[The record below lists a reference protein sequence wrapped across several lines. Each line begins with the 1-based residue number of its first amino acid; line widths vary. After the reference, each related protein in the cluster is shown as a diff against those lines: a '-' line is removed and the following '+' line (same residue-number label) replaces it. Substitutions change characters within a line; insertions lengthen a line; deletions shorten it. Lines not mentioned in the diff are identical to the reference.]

1 MIGQVLGHYKIL
13 DQLGAGGMGV
23 VYRAHDEQL
32 DRYVAVKVLPAG
44 VLADEGTRKR
54 FRQEALALAK
64 LNHPNIETVHQ
75 FGSQDGVDFLVMEL
89 ISGVPLNEKLKSGPL
104 SERDVMR
111 LGMQLADGL
120 TAAHECGVVHSDL
133 KPANIFITGDN
144 RLKILDFGLARLLK
158 SGDDND
164 LTKTI
169 TAESGPM
176 AGTLPYMSPEQLRGE
191 PTDPRSDIYAA
202 GTVLYEMATG
212 TRPFP
217 QHQTASLIGAIL
229 HAEPPS
235 PRSLNERIQP
245 GVEGA
250 ILKAL
255 DKSPASRYQTAR
267 EFRAA
272 LETLTTGNFV
282 SSRSAA
288 EQVHVSKVA
297 AGAQDA
303 PRTTTIVIPQQ
314 LTRSVMVGGGIVIL
328 AILAAGIVLGFD
340 IGGARSK
347 IFHSAGAGAG
357 STSGSG
363 ETVPTG
369 RRAVAVLSLVNS
381 SKQPDQAWLST
392 ALQEMLAT
400 ELGAGGNVRVISGE
414 DVARMKSDLALP
426 DGSSYG
432 RETLERIQKVLGA
445 DDVVSGSY
453 LAPGNGELRL
463 DLRLQDARSGETIAP
478 VSVTGKSGQVED
490 LADVVTSA
498 GEQLREKLGVEGK
511 PPAAEASLKASMPSS
526 SAAARLYAEGIDKLR
541 AFDAM
546 GAVDP
551 LQKAIKEDPGY
562 ALAHSALAEAWSAL
576 GYDQR
581 AKDEDAIALP
591 LAKSL
596 SAEDQ
601 GMIRGR
607 LYEFSSQ
614 WDKANTHY
622 LSLRTLYPGDIDYW
636 LRQANA
642 QIRGGKPQDALTTL
656 SELRA
661 TPGPAGQ
668 DPRIDLSE
676 ADAAEML
683 GDFKRQ
689 DAAASRAAE
698 KAAAQGMRRVAAD
711 ADWHRCTAQVNL
723 GDAVAAKS
731 ACEKARDS
739 AKAVQDP
746 LLEARSF
753 TGLGNAVGNAGDI
766 TQALECHKQA
776 LQLVRKIGAQRDIAG
791 ALLNIASLTYASAD
805 LKGAHGYYQ
814 ESLATS
820 RLINNK
826 QGIVDAEGGLA
837 ADLYA
842 SGDYGAAQPI
852 YEDMLKTARE
862 IPDEKNAAFALNS
875 LGVLS
880 FQMGDLR
887 SARKDIQD
895 SLNAA
900 HEAHMDADYASWQC
914 SLGDLQL
921 AEDQIDLAE
930 KTYQESRRLNEQ
942 LKEPFGLAQ
951 DDASLANLAIE
962 KKESQKAE
970 KLARQAADAF
980 HSQKN
985 ADSEVDALNTLVRA
999 LIAENNLPEARKAL
1013 DRGNALPAQDQAT
1026 RLAFATTGARLQ
1038 ALEGQTTQVLQ
1049 SLDAIGEKAKGM
1061 RLKEQEFEI
1070 RLAKAEIEWE
1080 SGRKSSAQAEMKNVQ
1095 ADASAAGFRLIA
1107 RKAGELAKKG
1117 NAPSS

>member
-1 MIGQVLGHYKIL
+1 MIGQVLDHYKIL

-164 LTKTI
+164 LTQTI

-229 HAEPPS
+229 HAEPPP
-235 PRSLNERIQP
+235 PRTLNEQIQP
-245 GVEGA
+245 GVEGV

-272 LETLTTGNFV
+272 LETLTTQGFV

-288 EQVHVSKVA
+288 QQMHVSNAA

-314 LTRSVMVGGGIVIL
+314 VTRSVMVGGGIGIL

-347 IFHSAGAGAG
+347 IFHSTGADTR
-357 STSGSG
+357 STPSG
-363 ETVPTG
+363 ETVPTR

-392 ALQEMLAT
+392 ELQEMLAT

-426 DGSSYG
+426 DGTSYG
-432 RETLERIQKVLGA
+432 PETLARIQKVLDA
-445 DDVVSGSY
+445 DDVVTGSY
-453 LAPGNGELRL
+453 LAPGNGDLRL

-478 VSVTGKSGQVED
+478 VSVTGKSGQVSD
-490 LADVVTSA
+490 LVDAVTRA
-498 GEQLREKLGVEGK
+498 GVELRERMGLEGR
-511 PPAAEASLKASMPSS
+511 PPEADASLKASVPTS
-526 SAAARLYAEGIDKLR
+526 SAAAQLYAEGMDKLR
-541 AFDAM
+541 RFDAL
-546 GAVDP
+546 GAKELLEKAVQQDP
-551 LQKAIKEDPGY
+551 NY

-576 GYDQR
+576 GYDER
-581 AKDEDAIALP
+581 AKEEDAKALP
-591 LAKSL
+591 LSKSL
-596 SAEDQ
+596 SREEQ
-601 GMIRGR
+601 GLIKGR
-607 LYEFSSQ
+607 LDEFSSH
-614 WDKANTHY
+614 WGDAATVY
-622 LSLRTLYPGDIDYW
+622 LSLSTIYEGNIDYG
-636 LRQANA
+636 LRGANA
-642 QIRGGKPQDALTTL
+642 EIRGGKPQDALKTL
-656 SELRA
+656 ADLRA
-661 TPGPAGQ
+661 TSGAAGQ

-676 ADAAEML
+676 ADAAEMM

-689 DAAASRAAE
+689 EAAASRAAE
-698 KAAAQGMRRVAAD
+698 KATAQGMRRVAAD

-723 GDAVAAKS
+723 GDAAAAKS

-746 LLEARSF
+746 LLEARSL
-753 TGLGNAVGNAGDI
+753 TGLGNALENAADV
-766 TQALECHKQA
+766 TQALEYHKQA
-776 LQLVRKIGAQRDIAG
+776 LQLVRGIGAQRDIAG
-791 ALLNIASLTYASAD
+791 ALLNIAGLMYASGD
-805 LKGAHGYYQ
+805 LKGAHDYY
-814 ESLATS
+814 EDSLGTS
-820 RLINNK
+820 RQIDNK

-862 IPDEKNAAFALNS
+862 IPDQKNAAIALNS
-875 LGVLS
+875 LGLVA
-880 FQMGDLR
+880 FQLGDLR
-887 SARKDIQD
+887 AARKYIQG

-900 HEAHMDADYASWQC
+900 HEAGMEADYAGWLC
-914 SLGDLQL
+914 SRGDVDL
-921 AEDQIDLAE
+921 AEDQLDAAE
-930 KTYQESRRLNEQ
+930 KTYEESRRLNQQ
-942 LKEPFGLAQ
+942 LKEPSGLAQ
-951 DDASLANLAIE
+951 DDASIANLALE
-962 KKESQKAE
+962 RNELQKAE
-970 KLARQAADAF
+970 ELARQAADAF
-980 HSQKN
+980 HTQKN
-985 ADSEVDALNTLVRA
+985 SDFEEDALNTLVRA
-999 LIAENNLPEARKAL
+999 LIANNNLPEARKAL
-1013 DRGNALPAQDQAT
+1013 DRGNALPAQDQAI
-1026 RLAFATTGARLQ
+1026 RLAFAITGARLQ
-1038 ALEGQTTQVLQ
+1038 ALEGQPTQALK
-1049 SLDAIGEKAKGM
+1049 SLEDLGQKAKQM
-1061 RLKEQEFEI
+1061 KLKKQEFEV
-1070 RLAKAEIEWE
+1070 RLAKAVIEWE
-1080 SGRKSSAQAEMKNVQ
+1080 SGRKSSAQAELKSVQ

-1107 RKAGELAKKG
+1107 RRAGELAKTG
-1117 NAPSS
+1117 NGPSS

>member
-64 LNHPNIETVHQ
+64 LNHPNVETVHQ

-89 ISGVPLNEKLKSGPL
+89 ISGVPLNEKLKSGRL

-158 SGDDND
+158 SGDEND
-164 LTKTI
+164 LTQTI

-229 HAEPPS
+229 HAEPPP
-235 PRSLNERIQP
+235 PRTLNEQIQP
-245 GVEGA
+245 GVEGV

-272 LETLTTGNFV
+272 LETLTTHGFV
-282 SSRSAA
+282 SSRSVA
-288 EQVHVSKVA
+288 EQVQTSKA

-314 LTRSVMVGGGIVIL
+314 VTRSVMVGGIGIL
-328 AILAAGIVLGFD
+328 AILAVGIVLGFD

-357 STSGSG
+357 PNSGAG
-363 ETVPTG
+363 ETEPTG
-369 RRAVAVLSLVNS
+369 RRAVAVLSLVNL
-381 SKQPDQAWLST
+381 SKQTDQAWLST
-392 ALQEMLAT
+392 ELQEMLAT
-400 ELGAGGNVRVISGE
+400 ELSAGGNVRVISGE
-414 DVARMKSDLALP
+414 DVARMKTDLALP
-426 DGSSYG
+426 DGASYG
-432 RETLERIQKVLGA
+432 RETLERIQKLLGV
-445 DDVVSGSY
+445 DDVVTGSY
-453 LAPGNGELRL
+453 LAPGNGDLRL

-478 VSVTGKSGQVED
+478 VSVTGKSGQVAD
-490 LADVVTSA
+490 LEDVVTTA
-498 GEQLREKLGVEGK
+498 GVQLREKLGIEGQ

-576 GYDQR
+576 GYDQK
-581 AKDEDAIALP
+581 AKDEDAEALP

-601 GMIRGR
+601 GMIQGR

-614 WDKANTHY
+614 WDKAATYY

-642 QIRGGKPQDALTTL
+642 QTRGGKPQDALATL

-661 TPGPAGQ
+661 TPGSAGQ

-689 DAAASRAAE
+689 EAAASRAAE
-698 KAAAQGMRRVAAD
+698 KATAQGMRRVAAD
-711 ADWHRCTAQVNL
+711 ANWHRCTAQVSL
-723 GDAVAAKS
+723 GDAAAAKS

-739 AKAVQDP
+739 AKAVQDS
-746 LLEARSF
+746 LLEARSL
-753 TGLGNAVGNAGDI
+753 TGLGNALENAGDV
-766 TQALECHKQA
+766 TQALEYHKQA
-776 LQLVRKIGAQRDIAG
+776 LQLVRGIGAQRDIAG
-791 ALLNIASLTYASAD
+791 ALLNIAGLMYASGD

-814 ESLATS
+814 DSLATS
-820 RLINNK
+820 RQINNK

-842 SGDYGAAQPI
+842 SGEYGAAQPI

-862 IPDEKNAAFALNS
+862 IPSQENVAIALNS
-875 LGVLS
+875 LGLVA
-880 FQMGDLR
+880 FQLGDLR
-887 SARKDIQD
+887 SARKYIQD
-895 SLNAA
+895 SLKAA
-900 HEAHMDADYASWQC
+900 QEAHMDADYAGWLCTS
-914 SLGDLQL
+914 GDVEL
-921 AEDQIDLAE
+921 AEDQLDAAE
-930 KTYQESRRLNEQ
+930 KKYEESRRLNEQ
-942 LKEPFGLAQ
+942 LKEPPGLAQ
-951 DDASLANLAIE
+951 DDASLANLALE
-962 KKESQKAE
+962 MKEPQKAE
-970 KLARQAADAF
+970 GLARQAADAF

-985 ADSEVDALNTLVRA
+985 PDSEADALNTLVRA

-1013 DRGNALPAQDQAT
+1013 DRGNALPAQDQAI
-1026 RLAFATTGARLQ
+1026 RLALVTTGARLQ
-1038 ALEGQTTQVLQ
+1038 ALEGQPTQALK
-1049 SLDAIGEKAKGM
+1049 SLEDLGQKAKQM
-1061 RLKEQEFEI
+1061 KLKKQEFEV
-1070 RLAKAEIEWE
+1070 RLAKAAIEWE
-1080 SGRKSSAQAEMKNVQ
+1080 SGGKSSAQAELKSVQ

-1107 RKAGELAKKG
+1107 RKAGELAKTG
-1117 NAPSS
+1117 NTPSS

>member
-1 MIGQVLGHYKIL
+1 MIGQVLGHYKII
-13 DQLGAGGMGV
+13 DQVGAGGMGV

-133 KPANIFITGDN
+133 KPANIFITADN

-164 LTKTI
+164 LTQTI

-229 HAEPPS
+229 HAEPP
-235 PRSLNERIQP
+235 PLRTLNEQIQP
-245 GVEGA
+245 SVEGV

-272 LETLTTGNFV
+272 LETLTTSNFA
-282 SSRSAA
+282 SSRSAT
-288 EQVHVSKVA
+288 EQAHVSNSA
-297 AGAQDA
+297 TGAQDA

-314 LTRSVMVGGGIVIL
+314 VTRSVMVGGGIVIV

-347 IFHSAGAGAG
+347 IFHSTGAD
-357 STSGSG
+357 TRLTPSG
-363 ETVPTG
+363 ETVPTT

-392 ALQEMLAT
+392 ELQEMLAT

-414 DVARMKSDLALP
+414 EVARMKSDLALP
-426 DGSSYG
+426 DGTSYG
-432 RETLERIQKVLGA
+432 PETLARIQKVLDA
-445 DDVVSGSY
+445 DDVVTGSY
-453 LAPGNGELRL
+453 LAPGNGDLRL

-478 VSVTGKSGQVED
+478 VSVTGKSGQASDLVDAVTRAGVE
-490 LADVVTSA
+490 
-498 GEQLREKLGVEGK
+498 LRERMGLEGR
-511 PPAAEASLKASMPSS
+511 PPGAEALLKASTPTSP
-526 SAAARLYAEGIDKLR
+526 AAARLYAEGIDKLR

-551 LQKAIKEDPGY
+551 LHKAIKEEPGY

-581 AKDEDAIALP
+581 AKEEDAIALP

-601 GMIRGR
+601 GMIQGR

-614 WDKANTHY
+614 WDKAATYY
-622 LSLRTLYPGDIDYW
+622 LSLRTLYQGDIDYG

-661 TPGPAGQ
+661 TPAAAGQ

-676 ADAAEML
+676 ADAAEMM

-689 DAAASRAAE
+689 EAAASRAAE
-698 KAAAQGMRRVAAD
+698 KATAQGMRRVAAD
-711 ADWHRCTAQVNL
+711 ADWHWCTAQVNL
-723 GDAVAAKS
+723 GDAAAAKS

-746 LLEARSF
+746 LLEARSL
-753 TGLGNAVGNAGDI
+753 TGLGNALENAGDV
-766 TQALECHKQA
+766 TQALEYHKQA
-776 LQLVRKIGAQRDIAG
+776 LQLVRGIGAQRDIAG
-791 ALLNIASLTYASAD
+791 ALLNIAGLMYASGD

-814 ESLATS
+814 DSLATS
-820 RLINNK
+820 RQINNK

-842 SGDYGAAQPI
+842 SGEYGAAQPI

-862 IPDEKNAAFALNS
+862 IPDQKNAAIALNS
-875 LGVLS
+875 LGLVA
-880 FQMGDLR
+880 FQLGDLR
-887 SARKDIQD
+887 SARKYIQD

-900 HEAHMDADYASWQC
+900 HEAHMDADYAGWLC
-914 SLGDLQL
+914 SLGDVEL
-921 AEDQIDLAE
+921 AEDQLDAAE
-930 KTYQESRRLNEQ
+930 KTYEESRRLNQQ
-942 LKEPFGLAQ
+942 LKEPSGLAQ
-951 DDASLANLAIE
+951 DDASVANLALE
-962 KKESQKAE
+962 RNEPRKSEG
-970 KLARQAADAF
+970 LARQAADAF
-980 HSQKN
+980 HTQKN

-999 LIAENNLPEARKAL
+999 LIAENNLAEACKAL
-1013 DRGNALPAQDQAT
+1013 DRGNALPAQDQAI

-1038 ALEGQTTQVLQ
+1038 ALEGQPTQALQ
-1049 SLDAIGEKAKGM
+1049 SLDDLGQKAKQM
-1061 RLKEQEFEI
+1061 KLKKQELEV
-1070 RLAKAEIEWE
+1070 RLAKAAIEWA
-1080 SGRKSSAQAEMKNVQ
+1080 SGRKSSAQAELKSVQ
-1095 ADASAAGFRLIA
+1095 AEASAAGFRSIA
-1107 RKAGELAKKG
+1107 RRAGEFAKTG
-1117 NAPSS
+1117 NAASS

>member
-111 LGMQLADGL
+111 FGMQLADGL

-164 LTKTI
+164 LTQTI

-229 HAEPPS
+229 HAEPPP
-235 PRSLNERIQP
+235 PRTLNEQIQP
-245 GVEGA
+245 GVEGV

-272 LETLTTGNFV
+272 LETLTTHGFV
-282 SSRSAA
+282 SSRSVA
-288 EQVHVSKVA
+288 EQVQASKA
-297 AGAQDA
+297 TGEQDA

-314 LTRSVMVGGGIVIL
+314 LTRSVVVGGGIVIL

-340 IGGARSK
+340 VGGARSK
-347 IFHSAGAGAG
+347 IFHSAGAETR
-357 STSGSG
+357 STPSG
-363 ETVPTG
+363 ETVATG
-369 RRAVAVLSLVNS
+369 RRAVAVLSLVNL

-414 DVARMKSDLALP
+414 DVARMKADLALP
-426 DGSSYG
+426 DGASYG
-432 RETLERIQKVLGA
+432 PETLGRIQKVLGA
-445 DDVVSGSY
+445 DDVVTGSY

-463 DLRLQDARSGETIAP
+463 DLRLQDARSGETLAP

-498 GEQLREKLGVEGK
+498 GVQLREKLGVEGQ

-546 GAVDP
+546 GAVEP
-551 LQKAIKEDPGY
+551 LQKAIKEEPGY
-562 ALAHSALAEAWSAL
+562 ALAHSALAQAWSTL

-581 AKDEDAIALP
+581 AKDEDTTALN
-591 LAKSL
+591 LAGSL
-596 SAEDQ
+596 SAEDR
-601 GMIRGR
+601 GMIQGR

-642 QIRGGKPQDALTTL
+642 QTRGGKPQDALTTL

-661 TPGPAGQ
+661 TPGPAAQ
-668 DPRIDLSE
+668 DPRVDLSE
-676 ADAAEML
+676 AEAAQTL
-683 GDFKRQ
+683 SDFKRQ
-689 DAAASRAAE
+689 EAAASRAAE
-698 KAAAQGMRRVAAD
+698 KATAQGMRRVAAD

-723 GDAVAAKS
+723 GDAAAAKS

-746 LLEARSF
+746 LLEARSL
-753 TGLGNAVGNAGDI
+753 TGLGNALSNAGDI
-766 TQALECHKQA
+766 TQALEYHKQA
-776 LQLVRKIGAQRDIAG
+776 LRLVRGIGAQRDIAG
-791 ALLNIASLTYASAD
+791 ALLNIASLTYASGD

-814 ESLATS
+814 ESIATS
-820 RLINNK
+820 RQINDK
-826 QGIVDAEGGLA
+826 QGVVDTEGGLA

-852 YEDMLKTARE
+852 YEDMLKTAGE
-862 IPDEKNAAFALNS
+862 IPNQENVAIALNS
-875 LGVLS
+875 LGLVAY
-880 FQMGDLR
+880 QTGDLR
-887 SARKDIQD
+887 SARKYIQD
-895 SLNAA
+895 SLKAA
-900 HEAHMDADYASWQC
+900 QEAHLEADYAGWLC
-914 SLGDLQL
+914 SLGDVEL
-921 AEDQIDLAE
+921 AEDQLGEAE
-930 KTYQESRRLNEQ
+930 KRYEESRRLNEQ
-942 LKEPFGLAQ
+942 LKEPSGLAQ
-951 DDASLANLAIE
+951 DGASLANLALE
-962 KKESQKAE
+962 KNEPQKAE
-970 KLARQAADAF
+970 GLARQAADAF

-985 ADSEVDALNTLVRA
+985 PDSEVDALNTLVRA
-999 LIAENNLPEARKAL
+999 LIAEKNLPEARKAL
-1013 DRGNALPAQDQAT
+1013 DRGNALPAQDQAIH
-1026 RLAFATTGARLQ
+1026 LALATTGARLQ
-1038 ALEGQTTQVLQ
+1038 ALESQPMQALK
-1049 SLDAIGEKAKGM
+1049 SLEDIAQKAKQM
-1061 RLKEQEFEI
+1061 KLKKQEFEI

-1080 SGRKSSAQAEMKNVQ
+1080 SGRKSSAQAELKSVQ

-1107 RKAGELAKKG
+1107 RRAGELAKMG

>member
-111 LGMQLADGL
+111 FGMQLADGL

-164 LTKTI
+164 LTQTI

-229 HAEPPS
+229 HAEPPP
-235 PRSLNERIQP
+235 PRTLNEQIQP
-245 GVEGA
+245 GVEGV

-272 LETLTTGNFV
+272 LETLTTHGFV
-282 SSRSAA
+282 SSRSVA
-288 EQVHVSKVA
+288 EQVQASKA
-297 AGAQDA
+297 TGEQDA

-314 LTRSVMVGGGIVIL
+314 LTRSVVVGGGIVIL

-340 IGGARSK
+340 VGGARSK
-347 IFHSAGAGAG
+347 IFHSAGAG

-363 ETVPTG
+363 ETVATG
-369 RRAVAVLSLVNS
+369 RRAVAVLSLVNL

-392 ALQEMLAT
+392 ELQEMLAT
-400 ELGAGGNVRVISGE
+400 VLGAGGNVRVISGE

-426 DGSSYG
+426 DGASYG
-432 RETLERIQKVLGA
+432 PETLARIQKVLGA
-445 DDVVSGSY
+445 DNVVTGSY

-478 VSVTGKSGQVED
+478 VSVTGKSGQVAD
-490 LADVVTSA
+490 LEDVVTSA
-498 GEQLREKLGVEGK
+498 GVQLRKQLGMEGQ
-511 PPAAEASLKASMPSS
+511 PPAAEAALKASMPSS
-526 SAAARLYAEGIDKLR
+526 SAAARLYADGIEKLR

-546 GAVDP
+546 GAVEP
-551 LQKAIKEDPGY
+551 LQKAIKEEPDY
-562 ALAHSALAEAWSAL
+562 ALAHSALAEAWWTL

-581 AKDEDAIALP
+581 AKDEDAKAWSM
-591 LAKSL
+591 AGSL
-596 SAEDQ
+596 SSEDR
-601 GMIRGR
+601 GMIQGR

-614 WDKANTHY
+614 WDKAATHY
-622 LSLRTLYPGDIDYW
+622 LSLLTLNQEDIDYG

-661 TPGPAGQ
+661 TPGAAGQ

-698 KAAAQGMRRVAAD
+698 KATAQGMRRVAAD

-723 GDAVAAKS
+723 GDAAAAKS

-746 LLEARSF
+746 LLEARSL
-753 TGLGNAVGNAGDI
+753 TGLGNALENAGNI
-766 TQALECHKQA
+766 TQALEYHKQA
-776 LQLVRKIGAQRDIAG
+776 LQLVRGIGAQRDIAG
-791 ALLNIASLTYASAD
+791 ALLNIAGLMYASGD

-820 RLINNK
+820 RQINDK

-862 IPDEKNAAFALNS
+862 IPDQKNTALALNS
-875 LGVLS
+875 LGLVAFEL
-880 FQMGDLR
+880 GDLR
-887 SARKDIQD
+887 SARKYIQD
-895 SLNAA
+895 SLKAA
-900 HEAHMDADYASWQC
+900 QEAHMDADYAGWLC
-914 SLGDLQL
+914 SLGDVEL
-921 AEDQIDLAE
+921 AEDQLGEAE
-930 KTYQESRRLNEQ
+930 KRYEESRRLNEQ
-942 LKEPFGLAQ
+942 LKEPSGLAQ
-951 DDASLANLAIE
+951 DGASLANLALE
-962 KKESQKAE
+962 KNEPQKAE
-970 KLARQAADAF
+970 GLARQAADAF

-985 ADSEVDALNTLVRA
+985 PDSEVDALNTLVRA
-999 LIAENNLPEARKAL
+999 LIAERNLPEARKAL
-1013 DRGNALPAQDQAT
+1013 DRGNALPAQDQAI

-1038 ALEGQTTQVLQ
+1038 ALEGQTTQALK
-1049 SLDAIGEKAKGM
+1049 SLEDIGQKAKG
-1061 RLKEQEFEI
+1061 LKLKKQEFEI
-1070 RLAKAEIEWE
+1070 RLAKAGIEWE

-1107 RKAGELAKKG
+1107 RRAGELAKMG

>member
-32 DRYVAVKVLPAG
+32 DRDVAVKVLPAG

-75 FGSQDGVDFLVMEL
+75 FGSQDGVDYLVMEL
-89 ISGVPLNEKLKSGPL
+89 ISGMPLNEKLKSGPL

-111 LGMQLADGL
+111 LGMQLTDGL

-144 RLKILDFGLARLLK
+144 RLKILDFGLARLLR
-158 SGDDND
+158 SGDDTD
-164 LTKTI
+164 LTQTI
-169 TAESGPM
+169 TAETGPM

-229 HAEPPS
+229 HAEPPP
-235 PRSLNERIQP
+235 PRTLNERIQP
-245 GVEGA
+245 GVEAA

-255 DKSPASRYQTAR
+255 DKSPAERYQTAR
-267 EFRAA
+267 EFRTA

-282 SSRSAA
+282 SSRSVA
-288 EQVHVSKVA
+288 EQVSKA
-297 AGAQDA
+297 ASSAQDA
-303 PRTTTIVIPQQ
+303 PQTTTIVIPRNV
-314 LTRSVMVGGGIVIL
+314 TRSVVVGGGIGLV

-347 IFHSAGAGAG
+347 LFHSAGADAG
-357 STSGSG
+357 SNSGAAA
-363 ETVPTG
+363 TVPTA

-392 ALQEMLAT
+392 ELQQMLAT
-400 ELGAGGNVRVISGE
+400 VLGAGGNVRVISGE

-426 DGSSYG
+426 DGADYG

-445 DDVVSGSY
+445 DDVVTGSY
-453 LAPGNGELRL
+453 LAPGNGDLRL

-478 VSVTGKSGQVED
+478 VSVTGKSGQVSD
-490 LADVVTSA
+490 LVDAVTHA
-498 GEQLREKLGVEGK
+498 GMELRERMGLEGR
-511 PPAAEASLKASMPSS
+511 PPEADSSLKASVPTS
-526 SAAARLYAEGIDKLR
+526 SAAAQLYAEGMDKLR
-541 AFDAM
+541 RLDAL
-546 GAVDP
+546 GAKDLLEKAVQQDP
-551 LQKAIKEDPGY
+551 NY

-576 GYDQR
+576 GYDER
-581 AKDEDAIALP
+581 AKEEDAKALP
-591 LAKSL
+591 LSKSL
-596 SAEDQ
+596 SREEQ
-601 GMIRGR
+601 GLIKGR
-607 LYEFSSQ
+607 LDEFSSH
-614 WDKANTHY
+614 WDDAATVY
-622 LSLRTLYPGDIDYW
+622 LSLSTIYEGNIDYG
-636 LRQANA
+636 LRGANA
-642 QIRGGKPQDALTTL
+642 QIRGGKPHDALTTI

-661 TPGPAGQ
+661 TPGSAGQ

-689 DAAASRAAE
+689 DAAAARAAE
-698 KAAAQGMRRVAAD
+698 KATAQGMRRVAAD

-723 GDAVAAKS
+723 GDAAAAKS

-746 LLEARSF
+746 LLEARSL

-766 TQALECHKQA
+766 TQALEYHKQA
-776 LQLVRKIGAQRDIAG
+776 LRLVRGIGAQRDIAG
-791 ALLNIASLTYASAD
+791 ALLNIASLTYASGD

-814 ESLATS
+814 ESLTTS

-875 LGVLS
+875 LGLVS
-880 FQMGDLR
+880 FQLGDLR
-887 SARKDIQD
+887 GARKYIQD
-895 SLNAA
+895 SLKAA
-900 HEAHMDADYASWQC
+900 HEAHMDADYASWLC
-914 SLGDLQL
+914 SLGDVEL
-921 AEDQIDLAE
+921 AEDHLDAAE
-930 KTYQESRRLNEQ
+930 KAYEESRTLNQQ
-942 LKEPFGLAQ
+942 LKETSGLAQ
-951 DDASLANLAIE
+951 DDAALANLAVE
-962 KKESQKAE
+962 KKEAQKAE
-970 KLARQAADAF
+970 ALARQAADAF
-980 HSQKN
+980 HTQKN

-999 LIAENNLPEARKAL
+999 LIAENNLPEARKTV
-1013 DRGNALPAQDQAT
+1013 DRGNALPAQDQAI

-1038 ALEGQTTQVLQ
+1038 ALEGKAAQALQ
-1049 SLDAIGEKAKGM
+1049 SLDDIGQKAKQM
-1061 RLKEQEFEI
+1061 KLKKQELEV
-1070 RLAKAEIEWE
+1070 RLAKAVIESE
-1080 SGRKSSAQAEMKNVQ
+1080 TGPKSSAQAEFKSVQ
-1095 ADASAAGFRLIA
+1095 ADASTAGFRLIA
-1107 RKAGELAKKG
+1107 RRAAELAKTGKAG
-1117 NAPSS
+1117 SS

>member
-32 DRYVAVKVLPAG
+32 DRDVAVKVLPAG
-44 VLADEGTRKR
+44 VLADEGARKR

-75 FGSQDGVDFLVMEL
+75 FGSQDGVDYLVMEL
-89 ISGVPLNEKLKSGPL
+89 ISGTPLNEKLKGGPL

-133 KPANIFITGDN
+133 KPANIFITADN

-164 LTKTI
+164 LTQTI

-229 HAEPPS
+229 HAEPPP
-235 PRSLNERIQP
+235 PRTLNERIQP
-245 GVEGA
+245 GVEAA

-255 DKSPASRYQTAR
+255 DKSPAARYQTAR
-267 EFRAA
+267 EFRTA

-282 SSRSAA
+282 SSRSVA
-288 EQVHVSKVA
+288 ERVQAPNTASS
-297 AGAQDA
+297 AQD
-303 PRTTTIVIPQQ
+303 PSHTTTIVIPRNV
-314 LTRSVMVGGGIVIL
+314 TRSVAVAGGIGIV
-328 AILAAGIVLGFD
+328 AVLAAGIVLAFD
-340 IGGARSK
+340 IGGVRSR
-347 IFHSAGAGAG
+347 IFHSASADPGSNSGAAAA
-357 STSGSG
+357 
-363 ETVPTG
+363 VPTG
-369 RRAVAVLSLVNS
+369 RRAVAVLSLVNL

-392 ALQEMLAT
+392 ELQEMLAT

-426 DGSSYG
+426 DGASYG
-432 RETLERIQKVLGA
+432 PETLSRIQKVLGA
-445 DDVVSGSY
+445 DDVVTGSY

-490 LADVVTSA
+490 LADVVTTA
-498 GEQLREKLGVEGK
+498 GVQLREKLGVERQ

-526 SAAARLYAEGIDKLR
+526 SAAARLYAEGIEKLR

-551 LQKAIKEDPGY
+551 LQKAIKEEPDY

-614 WDKANTHY
+614 WDKAATYY

-642 QIRGGKPQDALTTL
+642 QIRGGKPEAALATI

-661 TPGPAGQ
+661 TSGSAGQ

-676 ADAAEML
+676 AEAADML
-683 GDFKRQ
+683 GNFKQ
-689 DAAASRAAE
+689 QEAAASRAAD
-698 KAAAQGMRRVAAD
+698 KATAQGMRRIAAD
-711 ADWHRCTAQVNL
+711 AEWHRCTSLVNL
-723 GDAVAAKS
+723 GDAAAAKS
-731 ACEKARDS
+731 ACEKARDA

-746 LLEARSF
+746 LLEARSL
-753 TGLGNAVGNAGDI
+753 TGLGYALSDQGDT

-776 LQLVRKIGAQRDIAG
+776 LQLVRGIGAQRDIAG
-791 ALLNIASLTYASAD
+791 ALLNIANLMYASGD
-805 LKGAHGYYQ
+805 LKGAHKFYQ
-814 ESLATS
+814 ESLDSS
-820 RLINNK
+820 RGINNK
-826 QGIVDAEGGLA
+826 QGILDAEGGLA

-842 SGDYGAAQPI
+842 SGDSGAARQI
-852 YEDMLKTARE
+852 YADMLKTAQ
-862 IPDEKNAAFALNS
+862 DLGDKKNTAFALNGI
-875 LGVLS
+875 GVAL
-880 FQMGDLR
+880 FQQGDLR
-887 SARKDIQD
+887 GAGKYIQD
-895 SLNAA
+895 ALHTAK
-900 HEAHMDADYASWQC
+900 EAGMSADYASWLC

-921 AEDQIDLAE
+921 AEDQMDAAE
-930 KTYQESRRLNEQ
+930 KTYQESLRLNQQ
-942 LKEPFGLAQ
+942 LGATSGAPQSSA
-951 DDASLANLAIE
+951 ALANLALE
-962 KKESQKAE
+962 KKDVQRAE
-970 KLARQAADAF
+970 TLAGQAAEAF
-980 HSQKN
+980 HTQKN
-985 ADSEVDALNTLVRA
+985 ADSETDALTTLVRTQMS
-999 LIAENNLPEARKAL
+999 ENKLAEARKTL
-1013 DRGNALPAQDQAT
+1013 DRAKGLPAQDQAI
-1026 RLAFATTGARLQ
+1026 RLAFATTGARLV
-1038 ALEGQTTQVLQ
+1038 ALEGQQTPAVQ
-1049 SLDAIGEKAKGM
+1049 SLDNIIQKTKEMK
-1061 RLKEQEFEI
+1061 LKKLEFEA
-1070 RLAKAEIEWE
+1070 RFVKASIELQA
-1080 SGRKSSAQAEMKNVQ
+1080 GHKSSAQSDVKNLQAE
-1095 ADASAAGFRLIA
+1095 AGAAGFRLLA
-1107 RKAGELAKKG
+1107 RKASELTKTG
-1117 NAPSS
+1117 SSPPS

>member
-32 DRYVAVKVLPAG
+32 DRDVAVKVLPPG

-158 SGDDND
+158 SGGDDND

-229 HAEPPS
+229 HAEPPA
-235 PRSLNERIQP
+235 PRTLNEQIQP
-245 GVEGA
+245 GVEGV

-272 LETLTTGNFV
+272 LETLTTHGFV
-282 SSRSAA
+282 SSRSVA
-288 EQVHVSKVA
+288 EQVQASKA
-297 AGAQDA
+297 AGAQDT

-314 LTRSVMVGGGIVIL
+314 VTRSVMVGGGIGIL

-357 STSGSG
+357 PNSGAG
-363 ETVPTG
+363 ETEPTG

-392 ALQEMLAT
+392 ELQEMLAT

-426 DGSSYG
+426 DGTSYG
-432 RETLERIQKVLGA
+432 PETLARIQKVLGA
-445 DDVVSGSY
+445 DDVVTGSY
-453 LAPGNGELRL
+453 LAPGNGDLRL

-498 GEQLREKLGVEGK
+498 GKQLREKLGVEGQ

-526 SAAARLYAEGIDKLR
+526 SAAARLYADGIDKLR

-562 ALAHSALAEAWSAL
+562 ALAHSALAEAWSTL

-581 AKDEDAIALP
+581 AKDEDTTAFN
-591 LAKSL
+591 LAGSL
-596 SAEDQ
+596 SAEDR
-601 GMIRGR
+601 GMIQGR

-622 LSLRTLYPGDIDYW
+622 LSLRTLYPGDIDYG

-642 QIRGGKPQDALTTL
+642 QTRGGKPQDALATI
-656 SELRA
+656 SELRT
-661 TPGPAGQ
+661 TPGAAGQ

-689 DAAASRAAE
+689 DAAAARAAE
-698 KAAAQGMRRVAAD
+698 KATAQGMRRVAAD

-723 GDAVAAKS
+723 GDAAAAKS

-746 LLEARSF
+746 LLEARSL

-766 TQALECHKQA
+766 TQALEYHKQA

-791 ALLNIASLTYASAD
+791 ALLNIASLTYASGD

-814 ESLATS
+814 ESIATS
-820 RLINNK
+820 RQINDK
-826 QGIVDAEGGLA
+826 QGVVDAEGGLA

-862 IPDEKNAAFALNS
+862 IPDQKDAAIALNS
-875 LGVLS
+875 LGMVA
-880 FQMGDLR
+880 FQLGDLR
-887 SARKDIQD
+887 SARKYIQD
-895 SLNAA
+895 SLKAA
-900 HEAHMDADYASWQC
+900 REAHTDADYAAWLC
-914 SLGDLQL
+914 SLGDVEL
-921 AEDQIDLAE
+921 AEDQLDAAE
-930 KTYQESRRLNEQ
+930 KKYEESRRLNEQ
-942 LKEPFGLAQ
+942 LKEPPGLAQ
-951 DDASLANLAIE
+951 DDASLANLALE
-962 KKESQKAE
+962 KNEPQKAE
-970 KLARQAADAF
+970 GLARQAADAF
-980 HSQKN
+980 HSQRN
-985 ADSEVDALNTLVRA
+985 PDSEVDALNTLVRA
-999 LIAENNLPEARKAL
+999 LLAQSNLPEARKAL
-1013 DRGNALPAQDQAT
+1013 DRGNALPAQDQAI

-1038 ALEGQTTQVLQ
+1038 ALEGQPTQALKN
-1049 SLDAIGEKAKGM
+1049 LDDIAQKAKQM
-1061 RLKEQEFEI
+1061 KLKKQEFEV
-1070 RLAKAEIEWE
+1070 RLAKAVIDWE
-1080 SGRKSSAQAEMKNVQ
+1080 SGRKSSAQAESKSVQ
-1095 ADASAAGFRLIA
+1095 ADASAAGFRLVA
-1107 RKAGELAKKG
+1107 RKASELAKAG
-1117 NAPSS
+1117 NAPPS

>member
-32 DRYVAVKVLPAG
+32 DRFVAVKVLPAG
-44 VLADEGTRKR
+44 VLADEATRKR

-217 QHQTASLIGAIL
+217 QHQAASLIGAIL
-229 HAEPPS
+229 HAEPPP
-235 PRSLNERIQP
+235 PRSLNEQIQP
-245 GVEGA
+245 SVEGV

-272 LETLTTGNFV
+272 LETLTTGNFA
-282 SSRSAA
+282 SSRSVA
-288 EQVHVSKVA
+288 EQVQASKA

-314 LTRSVMVGGGIVIL
+314 VTRSVMVGGGIVSL

-347 IFHSAGAGAG
+347 IFHSAGAG

-363 ETVPTG
+363 ETVATG
-369 RRAVAVLSLVNS
+369 RRAVAVLSLVNL

-392 ALQEMLAT
+392 ELQEMLAT
-400 ELGAGGNVRVISGE
+400 VLGAGGNVRVISGE

-426 DGSSYG
+426 DGASYG
-432 RETLERIQKVLGA
+432 PETLARIQKVLGA
-445 DDVVSGSY
+445 DDVVTGSY

-478 VSVTGKSGQVED
+478 VSVTGKSGQVAD
-490 LADVVTSA
+490 LEDVVTSA
-498 GEQLREKLGVEGK
+498 GVQLRKQLGMEGQ
-511 PPAAEASLKASMPSS
+511 PPAAEAALKASMPSS
-526 SAAARLYAEGIDKLR
+526 SAAARLYADGIEKLR

-546 GAVDP
+546 GAVEP
-551 LQKAIKEDPGY
+551 LQKAIKEEPDY
-562 ALAHSALAEAWSAL
+562 ALAHSALAEAWWTL

-581 AKDEDAIALP
+581 AKDEDAKAWSM
-591 LAKSL
+591 AGSL
-596 SAEDQ
+596 SSEDR
-601 GMIRGR
+601 GMIQGR

-614 WDKANTHY
+614 WDKAATHY
-622 LSLRTLYPGDIDYW
+622 LSLLTLNQEDIDYG

-661 TPGPAGQ
+661 TPGAAGQ

-698 KAAAQGMRRVAAD
+698 KATAQGMRRVAAD

-723 GDAVAAKS
+723 GDAAAAKS

-746 LLEARSF
+746 LLEARSL
-753 TGLGNAVGNAGDI
+753 TGLGNALENAGNI
-766 TQALECHKQA
+766 TQALEYHKQA
-776 LQLVRKIGAQRDIAG
+776 LQLVRGIGAQRDIAG
-791 ALLNIASLTYASAD
+791 ALLNIAGLMYASGD

-820 RLINNK
+820 RQINDK

-862 IPDEKNAAFALNS
+862 IPDQKNTALALNS
-875 LGVLS
+875 LGLVAFEL
-880 FQMGDLR
+880 GDLR
-887 SARKDIQD
+887 SARKYIQD
-895 SLNAA
+895 SLKAA
-900 HEAHMDADYASWQC
+900 QEAHMDADYAGWLC
-914 SLGDLQL
+914 SLGDVEL
-921 AEDQIDLAE
+921 AEDQLGEAE
-930 KTYQESRRLNEQ
+930 KRYEESRRLNEQ
-942 LKEPFGLAQ
+942 LKEPSGLAQ
-951 DDASLANLAIE
+951 DGASLANLALE
-962 KKESQKAE
+962 KNEPQKAE
-970 KLARQAADAF
+970 GLARQAADAF

-985 ADSEVDALNTLVRA
+985 PDSEVDALNTLVRA
-999 LIAENNLPEARKAL
+999 LIAEKNLPEARKAL
-1013 DRGNALPAQDQAT
+1013 DRGNALPAQDQAIH
-1026 RLAFATTGARLQ
+1026 LALATTGARLQ
-1038 ALEGQTTQVLQ
+1038 ALESQPMQALK
-1049 SLDAIGEKAKGM
+1049 SLEDIAQKAKQM
-1061 RLKEQEFEI
+1061 KLKKQEFEI

-1080 SGRKSSAQAEMKNVQ
+1080 SGRKSSAQAELKSVQ

-1107 RKAGELAKKG
+1107 RRAGELAKMG